1 MRKPFAMQKAFS
13 VRRMKMFELGRLYH
27 GFEFNEKKHVDEI
40 NADVYIGR
48 HTKSGARLLYVAADD
63 DNKVFSISF
72 KTVPENDTGVMHIL
86 EHSVLNGSD
95 KYPVRE
101 PFVELLKSS
110 MQTFLNAM
118 TYPDKTMY
126 PVASCNEKDFE
137 NLMDVY
143 LDAVFHPAIYNKKEI
158 FLQEGWHY
166 EGGEK
171 ECFRGVVYNEM
182 KGEMSS
188 EDSLLGEYLQNTMFP
203 DVCYSKN
210 SGGDPGAI
218 PDLTYEE
225 FIETHKKFYH
235 PCNSYIYLYG
245 NMDVSEKLRIMDE
258 GYLSAYEDTGLDVKV
273 GIQPDRGRM
282 YRHEKYDSSE
292 SCDVATHYALGFKAA
307 AFEEHEKLMATDIL
321 LTSICSNN
329 ESPLKKALLDK
340 GVCEEAWAY
349 LDDQLASPYVS
360 LCMKRAGDD
369 EEKIE
374 EAVREIISDIVKK
387 GIDKE
392 IIAANINQMEF
403 KMREAEFGNYPAG
416 LIYCTWVMASWL
428 YGGDPTLLLGYEK
441 EFESIREKA
450 KGDYFERL
458 LEEIFLNS
466 THCAFVKLSPDEKL
480 AEEKARAEAERVAAY
495 REKTG
500 EEGLRAAE
508 AELEGLKAMQNRED
522 TAEELATIPVLDV
535 KYINPETEK
544 IPFEIRE
551 YSSREL
557 LYHNIETKGILYT
570 TLYFD
575 LGALDEK
582 TLVEVSLAA
591 RFLGRL
597 ATREKTA
604 LEVMNS
610 IKINLGAFSA
620 SVDTYAPLD
629 NRTRVSAKLRVSFS
643 VLKSNVENAFSL
655 VGEILRETV
664 FDNAVE
670 IKKMLLQEKM
680 SRENWMARN
689 GHSAALR
696 RAMSYFSPEDALN
709 QKLNGVDYYFY
720 IKDLSERVDEGCTT
734 ALGNGLKAA
743 VNRSNVTYSL
753 TSDEDILNAAIPSL
767 ELLALPEGECLA
779 GGLEIACTKENEGFI
794 VPTDVAYVAKAAS
807 CNEAKGAM
815 FVLSHIMTYDYLW
828 NTIRA
833 KGGAY
838 GTGFTVN
845 LSGDV
850 GMYSYRDPN
859 LKDTVDAFD
868 EAYKYIE
875 AFDAD
880 EREMTKYIVGAVAAT
895 DRPKSAFTKAMRS
908 DGDYFNGISREMRNR
923 VRAEMLAATVE
934 DIRQTGEVIRAL
946 MEENN
951 LCVFSSKAR
960 IEKNNALFNKTV
972 TIK

>member
-1 MRKPFAMQKAFS
+1 
-13 VRRMKMFELGRLYH
+13 MFEFEKIYH
-27 GFEFNEKKHVDEI
+27 GFKFTEKKHVEEI
-40 NADVYIGR
+40 NSDVYIGK
-48 HTKSGARLLYVAADD
+48 HVKSGARLLYVASSDT
-63 DNKVFSISF
+63 NKVFSISF

-126 PVASCNEKDFE
+126 PVASLNEKDFE

-210 SGGDPGAI
+210 SGGDPKAI
-218 PDLTYEE
+218 PSLTYEE

-235 PCNSYIYLYG
+235 PSNSYIYLYG
-245 NMDVSEKLRIMDE
+245 DMDVEAKLKLMDE
-258 GYLSAYEDTGLDVKV
+258 GYLNAYDAINLDIKV
-273 GIQPDRGRM
+273 GIQPDRGELCC
-282 YRHEKYDSSE
+282 YEKYDSE
-292 SCDVATHYALGFKAA
+292 ENADKATHYAFGFKAA
-307 AFEEHEKLMATDIL
+307 PFDDHEKLMATDIL

-329 ESPLKKALLDK
+329 ESPLKKALLDR
-340 GVCEEAWAY
+340 GLCEEVWAY
-349 LDDQLASPYVS
+349 LDDQLVSPYVC
-360 LCMKRAGDD
+360 LAMKRAGDD
-369 EEKIE
+369 EEKVKR
-374 EAVREIISDIVKK
+374 AVREIISDIVKE

-403 KMREAEFGNYPAG
+403 KMREAEFGNQPAG

-428 YGGDPTLLLGYEK
+428 YGGDPTLLLTYEK
-441 EFESIREKA
+441 EFDSIREKA

-458 LEEIFLNS
+458 LEEIFLDTKHS
-466 THCAFVKLSPDEKL
+466 AFVKLSPDSAL
-480 AEEKARAEAERVAAY
+480 SEEKAKAEAERVAAY
-495 REKTG
+495 REKIG
-500 EEGLRAAE
+500 EEGLKKAE
-508 AELEGLKAMQNRED
+508 EELSSLKEMQNRED
-522 TAEELATIPVLDV
+522 TAEELATIPVLDI
-535 KYINPETEK
+535 KYINPECEK
-544 IPFEIRE
+544 IPFEIEEIDGRK
-551 YSSREL
+551 L
-557 LYHNIETKGILYT
+557 LYHNIGTKGILYE

-575 LGALDEK
+575 LGALSEK
-582 TLVEVSLAA
+582 EITDISLAS
-591 RFLGRL
+591 RFLGRM
-597 ATREKTA
+597 ATKNKTA
-604 LEVMNS
+604 LEVINS

-620 SVDTYAPLD
+620 SVDTFAPLD
-629 NRTRVSAKLRVSFS
+629 NRDKVSAKLRVSFS
-643 VLKSNVENAFSL
+643 SLKSNIEDAFAL
-655 VGEILRETV
+655 VGEILCETD
-664 FDNAVE
+664 FNNIGE

-696 RAMSYFSPEDALN
+696 RAMSYFSPEDAFN

-720 IKDLSERVDEGCTT
+720 IKELSESLSEEN
-734 ALGNGLKAA
+734 AAYLGEILKKA
-743 VNRSNVTYSL
+743 VNKGNVTYSV
-753 TSDEDILNAAIPSL
+753 TGDEEILNMAKEKLNVLNLPSGESL
-767 ELLALPEGECLA
+767 EGVVIPECKA
-779 GGLEIACTKENEGFI
+779 ENEGFM
-794 VPTDVAYVAKAAS
+794 VPTDVAYVAKAAT
-807 CNEAKGAM
+807 KGQAEGSM

-845 LSGDV
+845 LLGDV

-859 LKDTVDAFD
+859 LKDTITAFD
-868 EAYKYIE
+868 EAYKYIASFE
-875 AFDAD
+875 AD

-895 DRPKSAFTKAMRS
+895 DRPKSAFAKAMRS
-908 DGDYFNGISREMRNR
+908 DSDYFNSVSPELRDKIRG
-923 VRAEMLAATVE
+923 EMLKTTPGA
-934 DIRQTGEVIRAL
+934 IRAMADTLKAL

-960 IEKNNALFNKTV
+960 IEKNAELFGKTV

>member
-1 MRKPFAMQKAFS
+1 
-13 VRRMKMFELGRLYH
+13 MFELEKNYH

-40 NADVYIGR
+40 NADVYVGKHI
-48 HTKSGARLLYVAADD
+48 KSGARLLYVAADD
-63 DNKVFSISF
+63 PNKVFSISF

-143 LDAVFHPAIYNKKEI
+143 LDAVFHPAIYKKKEI

-210 SGGDPGAI
+210 SGGDPKAI
-218 PDLTYEE
+218 PTLTYEE

-235 PCNSYIYLYG
+235 PSNSYIYLYG
-245 NMDVSEKLRIMDE
+245 TMDVEEKLRIMDE
-258 GYLSAYEDTGLDVKV
+258 EYLNAYDDISLDIKV
-273 GIQPDRGRM
+273 GIQPERGELCC
-282 YRHEKYDSSE
+282 YEKYDSKE
-292 SCDVATHYALGFKAA
+292 SGDVATHYAFGFKAA
-307 AFEEHEKLMATDIL
+307 EFTEHEKLMATDIL

-329 ESPLKKALLDK
+329 ESPLKKALLDR
-340 GVCEEAWAY
+340 GLCEEVWAY
-349 LDDQLASPYVS
+349 LDDQLISPYVC
-360 LCMKRAGDD
+360 LAMKRSGDD
-369 EEKIE
+369 EKKVK
-374 EAVREIISDIVKK
+374 EAVREIVSDIVKK

-403 KMREAEFGNYPAG
+403 KMREAEFGNQPAG

-428 YGGDPTLLLGYEK
+428 YGGDPTLLLTYEK
-441 EFESIREKA
+441 EFASIREKA

-458 LEEIFLNS
+458 LEEIFLN
-466 THCAFVKLSPDEKL
+466 TKHCAFVKLSPDASL
-480 AEEKARAEAERVAAY
+480 DEEKAKAEAERVAAY
-495 REKTG
+495 REKIG
-500 EEGLRAAE
+500 EEGLKKAE
-508 AELEGLKAMQNRED
+508 EELEALKAMQNRED
-522 TAEELATIPVLDV
+522 TAEELATIPVLDI
-535 KYINPETEK
+535 KYINREGEK
-544 IPFEIRE
+544 IPFEVKK
-551 YSSREL
+551 YGSREL
-557 LYHNIETKGILYT
+557 LYHNIATKGILYT

-582 TLVEVSLAA
+582 TLTEISVAA
-591 RFLGRL
+591 RFLGRM
-597 ATREKTA
+597 ATKEKTA
-604 LEVMNS
+604 LEVINS

-620 SVDTYAPLD
+620 SVDTFAPISD
-629 NRTRVSAKLRVSFS
+629 REKISAKLRVSFS
-643 VLKSNVENAFSL
+643 ALKSNIDNALAL
-655 VGEILRETV
+655 VGEILRETS
-664 FDNAVE
+664 FDNFGE

-720 IKDLSERVDEGCTT
+720 IKELSEAIDKDT
-734 ALGNGLKAA
+734 AVMLGDKLKK
-743 VNRSNVTYSL
+743 VINKDNVTYSV
-753 TSDEDILNAAIPSL
+753 TGDESILEEAAEKL
-767 ELLALPEGECLA
+767 DRLALEGGECYA
-779 GGLEIACTKENEGFI
+779 GYVSVVCNKANEGFC

-807 CNEAKGAM
+807 LGEAKGSM

-845 LSGDV
+845 LLGDV

-859 LKDTVDAFD
+859 LKDTINAFD
-868 EAYKYIE
+868 AADEYIK
-875 AFDAD
+875 AFEAD

-908 DGDYFNGISREMRNR
+908 DGDYFNSISCELRNR
-923 VRAEMLAATVE
+923 VRGEMLSTTVE
-934 DIRQTGEVIRAL
+934 DIKAQAEAIKAL
-946 MEENN
+946 MDENN

-960 IEKNNALFNKTV
+960 IDKNSDLFGKTV
-972 TIK
+972 SIK

>member
-1 MRKPFAMQKAFS
+1 MMT
-13 VRRMKMFELGRLYH
+13 FELNKNYH
-27 GFEFNEKKHVDEI
+27 GFEFVEKKHVDEI
-40 NADVYIGR
+40 NADVYVGE
-48 HTKSGARLLYVAADD
+48 HKKSGARLLYVAAEDT
-63 DNKVFSISF
+63 NKVFSISF

-86 EHSVLNGSD
+86 EHSVLNGSE

-143 LDAVFHPAIYNKKEI
+143 LDAVFHPAIYKKKEI

-210 SGGDPGAI
+210 SGGDPKAI
-218 PDLTYEE
+218 PGLSYEE

-235 PCNSYIYLYG
+235 PSNSYIYLYG
-245 NMDVSEKLRIMDE
+245 DMDVLEKLRIMDE
-258 GYLSAYEDTGLDVKV
+258 GYLAAYDKMELNIKV
-273 GIQPDRGRM
+273 GLQTDKGEM
-282 YRHEKYDSSE
+282 YRHETYDSNEDAS
-292 SCDVATHYALGFKAA
+292 VATHYAFGFKAA
-307 AFEEHEKLMATDIL
+307 AFEEHEKLMAIDIL

-340 GVCEEAWAY
+340 GLCEEVWAY
-349 LDDQLASPYVS
+349 LDDQLISPYVC
-360 LCMKRAGDD
+360 LAMKRSGDD
-369 EEKIE
+369 EEKVKS
-374 EAVREIISDIVKK
+374 AVKEIISDIVKN

-392 IIAANINQMEF
+392 IIAANINQTEF
-403 KMREAEFGNYPAG
+403 RMREAEFGNQPAG

-428 YGGDPTLLLGYEK
+428 YGGDPTLLLTYEN
-441 EFESIREKA
+441 EFKSIREKA

-466 THCAFVKLSPDEKL
+466 KHSAFVKLSPDANL
-480 AEEKARAEAERVAAY
+480 SEEKAKAEAARVAAY
-495 REKTG
+495 RERIG
-500 EEGLRAAE
+500 EEGLKNAE
-508 AELEGLKAMQNRED
+508 KELEMLKAMQNMED
-522 TAEELATIPVLDV
+522 TPEALATIPVLDL
-535 KYINPETEK
+535 KFISPECEK
-544 IPFEIRE
+544 IPFEVKKTQTGE
-551 YSSREL
+551 VLCHE
-557 LYHNIETKGILYT
+557 IETKGILYT

-575 LGALDEK
+575 LGALNEK
-582 TLVEVSLAA
+582 ELVDAALAA
-591 RFLGRL
+591 RFLGRI
-597 ATREKTA
+597 ATKKRSA
-604 LEVMNS
+604 LEVINQ

-620 SVDTYAPLD
+620 TVDTYAPLD
-629 NRTRVSAKLRVSFS
+629 NRNKVCAKLRVSFS
-643 VLKSNVENAFSL
+643 ALKSNLENAFSL
-655 VGEILRETV
+655 VGEILRESD
-664 FDNAVE
+664 FDNAQE

-680 SRENWMARN
+680 GRENWMTRN

-696 RAMSYFSPEDALN
+696 RAMSYFSTEDALN
-709 QKLNGVDYYFY
+709 QKLSGVDYYFY
-720 IKDLSERVDEGCTT
+720 VKELCDSLDSEKAVS
-734 ALGNGLKAA
+734 LGNTLMQA
-743 VNRSNVTYSL
+743 VNK
-753 TSDEDILNAAIPSL
+753 DNATFSITGDNALLSMAEESFNHLKL
-767 ELLALPEGECLA
+767 ENGKSFKGEISVECID
-779 GGLEIACTKENEGFI
+779 GNEGFC
-794 VPTDVAYVAKAAS
+794 VPTDVAYVAKAGS
-807 CNEAKGAM
+807 CNKAEGSM

-845 LSGDV
+845 LLGDV

-859 LKDTVDAFD
+859 LADTVDAFD
-868 EAYKYIE
+868 AAYKYVE
-875 AFDAD
+875 AFEAS
-880 EREMTKYIVGAVAAT
+880 EREMTKYIVGAVASN
-895 DRPKSAFTKAMRS
+895 DRPKSAFTKAMRADS
-908 DGDYFNGISREMRNR
+908 DYFNAIDVSLRNR
-923 VRAEMLAATVE
+923 IRSEMLNTTAE
-934 DIRQTGEVIRAL
+934 DIRAL
-946 MEENN
+946 SPALNSIMNENN

-960 IEKNNALFNKTV
+960 VEKNEALFDKV
-972 TIK
+972 VVIK

>member
-1 MRKPFAMQKAFS
+1 
-13 VRRMKMFELGRLYH
+13 MFELNKPYH
-27 GFEFNEKKHVDEI
+27 GFTFTEKKHVDEI
-40 NADVYIGR
+40 KADVYIGK
-48 HTKSGARLLYVAADD
+48 HKKSGARLLYVAADD
-63 DNKVFSISF
+63 PNKVFSISF

-210 SGGDPGAI
+210 SGGDPKAI
-218 PDLTYEE
+218 PSLTYEE
-225 FIETHKKFYH
+225 FIETHQKFYH

-245 NMDVSEKLRIMDE
+245 DMDVAEKLRLMDE
-258 GYLSAYEDTGLDVKV
+258 GYLNAYDDIHLDVKV
-273 GIQPDRGRM
+273 GVQPDRGNLYKAAR
-282 YRHEKYDSSE
+282 YDSDE
-292 SCDVATHYALGFKAA
+292 SSSVATHYAMGFKAA
-307 AFEEHEKLMATDIL
+307 PFDDHEKLMATDIL
-321 LTSICSNN
+321 ITSICSNN

-340 GVCEEAWAY
+340 GICEEAWAY
-349 LDDQLASPYVS
+349 LDDQLISPYVC
-360 LCMKRAGDD
+360 LAMKRCKDDD
-369 EEKIE
+369 EYISSS
-374 EAVREIISDIVKK
+374 VREILEDIVHK

-392 IIAANINQMEF
+392 IIEANINQMEF
-403 KMREAEFGNYPAG
+403 KMREADFGNQPTG

-428 YGGDPTLLLGYEK
+428 YGGDPTLLLTYEK
-441 EFESIREKA
+441 EFKSIREKA

-466 THCAFVKLSPDEKL
+466 KHNAFVKLTPDANL
-480 AEEKARAEAERVAAY
+480 SEEKAKDEAARVEAY
-495 REKTG
+495 RGKIG
-500 EEGLRAAE
+500 EDGVKKAE
-508 AELEGLKAMQNRED
+508 EELEALKAMQNSED
-522 TAEELATIPVLDV
+522 TPEALATIPVLDL
-535 KYINPETEK
+535 KYISPESEK
-544 IPFEIRE
+544 IPFEKME
-551 YSSREL
+551 YEGSEV
-557 LYHNIETKGILYT
+557 LYHHIETKRILYMS
-570 TLYFD
+570 LYFD
-575 LGALDEK
+575 LAGLD
-582 TLVEVSLAA
+582 TDTVVDISLAA

-597 ATREKTA
+597 ATKTKTA
-604 LEVMNS
+604 AQIINQ
-610 IKINLGAFSA
+610 IKINLGTFSA
-620 SVDTYAPLD
+620 SVDTYAPVD
-629 NRTRVSAKLRVSFS
+629 NRENVRAKLRVSFS
-643 VLKSNVENAFSL
+643 ALEDNIQNAMAL
-655 VGEILRETV
+655 VGEILNETDFENSV
-664 FDNAVE
+664 GE
-670 IKKMLLQEKM
+670 IKKMLQQEKLG
-680 SRENWMARN
+680 RENWMTRN

-696 RAMSYFSPEDALN
+696 RAMSYFSPEDELG
-709 QKLNGVDYYFY
+709 QKLNGIDYYFY
-720 IKDLSERVDEGCTT
+720 VKSLTETFDDE
-734 ALGNGLKAA
+734 KAKSFGTKLELRTGK
-743 VNRSNVTYSL
+743 NNVTYSV
-753 TSDEDILNAAIPSL
+753 TGSDSILKAVFENLNGLKLGEQRLNKEGSIAIQC
-767 ELLALPEGECLA
+767 EA
-779 GGLEIACTKENEGFI
+779 KNEGFI

-807 CNEAKGAM
+807 MGEAEGSM

-845 LSGDV
+845 LLGDI

-859 LKDTVDAFD
+859 LKDTVEAFD

-875 AFDAD
+875 AFDAN
-880 EREMTKYIVGAVAAT
+880 ERELTKYIVGAVAAT

-908 DGDYFNGISREMRNR
+908 DSDYFNAITPQLRDRIRG
-923 VRAEMLAATVE
+923 EMLNTKVS
-934 DIRQTGEVIRAL
+934 DIRKAGSVIKRL
-946 MEENN
+946 MDENN
-951 LCVFSSKAR
+951 LCVFSSKSR
-960 IEKNNALFNKTV
+960 IEKNSDLFKNKV

>member
-1 MRKPFAMQKAFS
+1 
-13 VRRMKMFELGRLYH
+13 MFELNKNYH
-27 GFEFNEKKHVDEI
+27 GFEFNEKKHVEELR
-40 NADVYIGR
+40 ADAYIGR
-48 HTKSGARLLYVAADD
+48 HTKSGARIIYIAADD
-63 DNKVFSISF
+63 ENKVFSISF
-72 KTVPENDTGVMHIL
+72 KTVPDNDTGVMHIL

-210 SGGDPGAI
+210 SGGDPKAI
-218 PDLTYEE
+218 PNLTYEE

-245 NMDVSEKLRIMDE
+245 NMDAEEKLRLMDE
-258 GYLSAYEDTGLDVKV
+258 GYLNAYEDTHLDVKV
-273 GIQPDRGRM
+273 GVQSDKG
-282 YRHEKYDSSE
+282 YLYKEACYDSDE
-292 SCDVATHYALGFKAA
+292 NKEGATHYAFGFKAA
-307 AFEEHEKLMATDIL
+307 AFDEHEKLMATDIL
-321 LTSICSNN
+321 LSSICSNN

-340 GVCEEAWAY
+340 GICEEVWAY
-349 LDDQLASPYVS
+349 LDDQLVSPYVCLTLKKCGS
-360 LCMKRAGDD
+360 DG
-369 EEKIE
+369 EKVKE
-374 EAVREIISDIVKK
+374 TVREIIEDIVKS

-392 IIAANINQMEF
+392 IILANINQTEF
-403 KMREAEFGNYPAG
+403 KMREAEFGNQPAG

-428 YGGDPTLLLGYEK
+428 YGGDPTLLLSYEK
-441 EFESIREKA
+441 EFKAIREKA

-458 LEEIFLNS
+458 LEEIFLSSKHN
-466 THCAFVKLSPDEKL
+466 AFVKLSPDASYAEKKAK
-480 AEEKARAEAERVAAY
+480 AEEERVQAY
-495 REKTG
+495 RESIG
-500 EEGLRAAE
+500 EEGIKKAE
-508 AELEGLKAMQNRED
+508 EELEALRKMQNSED
-522 TAEELATIPVLDV
+522 SPEALSTIPVVDL
-535 KYINPETEK
+535 KYIKPEAEK
-544 IPFEIRE
+544 IPFEKK
-551 YSSREL
+551 EL
-557 LYHNIETKGILYT
+557 DGCEALYHDIATKRILYMS
-570 TLYFD
+570 LYFNLD
-575 LGALDEK
+575 ALDCDG
-582 TLVEVSLAA
+582 LVKVSLAS

-597 ATREKTA
+597 ATKKKNA
-604 LEVMNS
+604 QEVINA

-620 SVDTYAPLD
+620 SVDTFAPLD
-629 NRTRVSAKLRVSFS
+629 NREKVSAKLRISFS
-643 VLKSNVENAFSL
+643 ALEDNIGNAMEL
-655 VGEILRETV
+655 VGEILNETDFEESV
-664 FDNAVE
+664 SE

-680 SRENWMARN
+680 GRESWMTRN

-696 RAMSYFSPEDALN
+696 RAMSYFSYEDELN
-709 QKLNGVDYYFY
+709 QKLNGVDYFFY
-720 IKDLSERVDEGCTT
+720 VKSLSESLNEGDAKELGEIIKT
-734 ALGNGLKAA
+734 AVTGK
-743 VNRSNVTYSL
+743 NVTYSV
-753 TSDEDILNAAIPSL
+753 TGGEEILNGVTENIDKLNLADGEDGKRA
-767 ELLALPEGECLA
+767 ELKLQCEA
-779 GGLEIACTKENEGFI
+779 KNEGFI
-794 VPTDVAYVAKAAS
+794 VPTDVAYVAKAATAG
-807 CNEAKGAM
+807 EAKGSM

-845 LSGDV
+845 LLGDV

-859 LKDTVDAFD
+859 LKDTVTAFD
-868 EAYKYIE
+868 EAYKYLE
-875 AFDAD
+875 AFEAT

-895 DRPKSAFTKAMRS
+895 DRPKSAFSKATRS
-908 DGDYFNGISREMRNR
+908 DADYFNSIAPCLRDRIRS
-923 VRAEMLAATVE
+923 EMLNTTVD
-934 DIRQTGEVIRAL
+934 DIKESARMLKEL
-946 MEENN
+946 MEEGN

-960 IEKNNALFNKTV
+960 IEKNAELFKNTV
-972 TIK
+972 VIK

>member
-1 MRKPFAMQKAFS
+1 
-13 VRRMKMFELGRLYH
+13 MFELNKTYH

-40 NADVYIGR
+40 NADVYIGK

-72 KTVPENDTGVMHIL
+72 KTVPDNDTGVMHIL

-143 LDAVFHPAIYNKKEI
+143 LDAVFHPAIYQKKEI

-188 EDSLLGEYLQNTMFP
+188 EDSLLSEYLQNTMFP

-210 SGGDPGAI
+210 SGGDPKAI
-218 PDLTYEE
+218 PNLTYEE

-245 NMDVSEKLRIMDE
+245 NMDVTEKLRLMDE
-258 GYLSAYEDTGLDVKV
+258 GYLNQYDDINLDVKV
-273 GIQPDRGRM
+273 GIQPDRGEL
-282 YRHEKYDSSE
+282 YCHEKYDSKE
-292 SCDVATHYALGFKAA
+292 SCDVATHYAFGFKAA
-307 AFEEHEKLMATDIL
+307 EFTEHEKLMATEIL

-329 ESPLKKALLDK
+329 ESPLKKALLDR
-340 GVCEEAWAY
+340 GLCDEVWAY
-349 LDDQLASPYVS
+349 LDDQLVSPYVC
-360 LCMKRAGDD
+360 LALKRSGDD
-369 EEKIE
+369 EEKVK
-374 EAVREIISDIVKK
+374 EAVREIVSEIVQN

-392 IIAANINQMEF
+392 IIAANINQTEF
-403 KMREAEFGNYPAG
+403 KMREAEFGNQPAG

-428 YGGDPTLLLGYEK
+428 YGGDPTLLLTYEK
-441 EFESIREKA
+441 EFDSIREKA

-458 LEEIFLNS
+458 MEEIFLNTKHS
-466 THCAFVKLSPDEKL
+466 AFVKLSPDETL
-480 AEEKARAEAERVAAY
+480 GEEKAKAEAERVAAY
-495 REKTG
+495 REKIG
-500 EEGLRAAE
+500 EDGIKKAE
-508 AELEGLKAMQNRED
+508 EELEALKAMQNKED

-535 KYINPETEK
+535 KHINPETEK
-544 IPFEIRE
+544 IPFEIKQ
-551 YSSREL
+551 YDSREL
-557 LYHNIETKGILYT
+557 LYHNIATKGILYT
-570 TLYFD
+570 SLYFD
-575 LGALDEK
+575 LGSLDEK
-582 TLVEVSLAA
+582 TLTEISVAA
-591 RFLGRL
+591 RFLGRM
-597 ATREKTA
+597 ATKEKTA

-629 NRTRVSAKLRVSFS
+629 DRGKVSAKLRVSFS
-643 VLKSNVENAFSL
+643 SLKSNIENAFLL
-655 VGEILRETV
+655 VGEILRETA
-664 FDNAVE
+664 FDNFGE
-670 IKKMLLQEKM
+670 MKKMLLQEKM

-696 RAMSYFSPEDALN
+696 RVMSYFSPEDALN

-720 IKDLSERVDEGCTT
+720 IKELSESVDKEK
-734 ALGNGLKAA
+734 AVSLGDKLKKA
-743 VNRSNVTYSL
+743 VNKSNVTYSV
-753 TSDEDILNAAIPSL
+753 TGDESILAVATEKLSCLKL
-767 ELLALPEGECLA
+767 EEGDSFSGYIEPVCK
-779 GGLEIACTKENEGFI
+779 GENEGFF

-807 CNEAKGAM
+807 AGEAKGSM

-845 LSGDV
+845 LLGDV

-859 LKDTVDAFD
+859 LKDTVKAFD
-868 EAYKYIE
+868 EACEYIR
-875 AFDAD
+875 AFEAD

-895 DRPKSAFTKAMRS
+895 DRPKSAFTKSMRS
-908 DGDYFNGISREMRNR
+908 DGDYFNGISGSLRDR
-923 VRAEMLAATVE
+923 VRGEMLSTTAD
-934 DIRQTGEVIRAL
+934 DIRATADVIKAL

-951 LCVFSSKAR
+951 LCVFSSKSR
-960 IEKNNALFNKTV
+960 IEKNADLFKKTV
-972 TIK
+972 SIK

>member
-1 MRKPFAMQKAFS
+1 
-13 VRRMKMFELGRLYH
+13 MFELNKTYH
-27 GFEFNEKKHVDEI
+27 GFIFTEKKHIDEI
-40 NADVYIGR
+40 NADIYIGK
-48 HTKSGARLLYVAADD
+48 HVKSGARLMYVAADD

-143 LDAVFHPAIYNKKEI
+143 LDAVFHPAIYKKKEI

-210 SGGDPGAI
+210 SGGDPKAI
-218 PDLTYEE
+218 PSLTYEE
-225 FIETHKKFYH
+225 FIGTHQKFYH

-245 NMDVSEKLRIMDE
+245 NMDVTEKLRLMDE
-258 GYLSAYEDTGLDVKV
+258 GYLKDYDDIGLDIKV
-273 GIQPDRGRM
+273 GIQPDRGEL
-282 YRHEKYDSSE
+282 YRHESYDSNE
-292 SCDVATHYALGFKAA
+292 SADAATHYAFGFKAA

-321 LTSICSNN
+321 LTSVCSNN
-329 ESPLKKALLDK
+329 ESPLKKALLDR
-340 GVCEEAWAY
+340 GICEEVWAY
-349 LDDQLASPYVS
+349 LDDQLISPYVT
-360 LCMKRAGDD
+360 LAMKRACDD
-369 EEKIE
+369 EEKIKS
-374 EAVREIISDIVKK
+374 AVKEIIADIVKE

-403 KMREAEFGNYPAG
+403 KMREAEFGNHPAG
-416 LIYCTWVMASWL
+416 LIYCTWAMASWL

-441 EFESIREKA
+441 EFASIREKA

-458 LEEIFLNS
+458 MEEIFLD
-466 THCAFVKLSPDEKL
+466 TKHCALVKLTPSASL
-480 AEEKARAEAERVAAY
+480 AEEKAQAEAARVAAY
-495 REKTG
+495 RERIG
-500 EEGLRAAE
+500 EDGLKAAE
-508 AELEGLKAMQNRED
+508 AELEALKAMQNRVD
-522 TAEELATIPVLDV
+522 TAEELATIPVLDI

-544 IPFEIRE
+544 IPFEIRSYE
-551 YSSREL
+551 SSKI
-557 LYHNIETKGILYT
+557 LYHNIATKGILYT
-570 TLYFD
+570 TLYFE

-582 TLVEVSLAA
+582 TLVDVSLAA

-597 ATREKTA
+597 ATKNKTA

-620 SVDTYAPLD
+620 SVDTNAPLN
-629 NRTRVSAKLRVSFS
+629 NRGRVSAKLRVSFS
-643 VLKSNVENAFSL
+643 ALKSNMENAFLL

-664 FDNAVE
+664 FDNVGE

-680 SRENWMARN
+680 GRESWMTRN

-696 RAMSYFSPEDALN
+696 RVMSYFSPEDALN

-720 IKDLSERVDEGCTT
+720 IKELVDTIDKDKAT
-734 ALGNGLKAA
+734 ALGESLTAA
-743 VNRSNVTYSL
+743 VNKSNVTYSI
-753 TSDEDILNAAIPSL
+753 TGDEDIYSIAADNLGYLKLS
-767 ELLALPEGECLA
+767 EGESFK
-779 GGLEIACTKENEGFI
+779 GYLEPVCENKNEGFI
-794 VPTDVAYVAKAAS
+794 VPTDVAYVAK
-807 CNEAKGAM
+807 GATSNKAMGSM

-838 GTGFTVN
+838 GTGFMVN

-850 GMYSYRDPN
+850 EMYSYRDPN
-859 LKDTVDAFD
+859 LKDTVTAFD

-875 AFDAD
+875 SFEAD

-895 DRPKSAFTKAMRS
+895 DRPKSPYMKAVRA
-908 DGDYFNGISREMRNR
+908 DGDYFNEISMELRNR
-923 VRAEMLAATVE
+923 VRAEMLSTKPE
-934 DIRQTGEVIRAL
+934 DIRNTAEIIKGL

-960 IEKNNALFNKTV
+960 IEKNAELFGNTV

>member
-1 MRKPFAMQKAFS
+1 
-13 VRRMKMFELGRLYH
+13 MFELNKPYH
-27 GFEFNEKKHVDEI
+27 GFTFTEKKHVDEI
-40 NADVYIGR
+40 KADVYIGK
-48 HTKSGARLLYVAADD
+48 HEKSGARLLYVAADD
-63 DNKVFSISF
+63 PNKVFSISF

-210 SGGDPGAI
+210 SGGDPKAI
-218 PDLTYEE
+218 PSLTYEE

-235 PCNSYIYLYG
+235 PSNSYIYLYG
-245 NMDVSEKLRIMDE
+245 DMDVLDKLRLMDE
-258 GYLSAYEDTGLDVKV
+258 GYLNSYDDIHLDVKV
-273 GIQPDRGRM
+273 GVQPDRGDLYKAAR
-282 YRHEKYDSSE
+282 YDSDE
-292 SCDVATHYALGFKAA
+292 SKDVATHYAMGFKAA
-307 AFEEHEKLMATDIL
+307 PFDDHEKLMATDIL
-321 LTSICSNN
+321 ITSICSNN

-340 GVCEEAWAY
+340 GICEEAWAY
-349 LDDQLASPYVS
+349 LDDQLISPYVC
-360 LCMKRAGDD
+360 LAMKRCKDDD
-369 EEKIE
+369 EYI
-374 EAVREIISDIVKK
+374 ASSVREILEGIVKD

-392 IIAANINQMEF
+392 IIEANINQMEF
-403 KMREAEFGNYPAG
+403 KMREADFGNQPTG

-428 YGGDPTLLLGYEK
+428 YGGDPTLLLSYEK
-441 EFESIREKA
+441 EFKSIREKA

-466 THCAFVKLSPDEKL
+466 KHNAFVKLTPDPNY
-480 AEEKARAEAERVAAY
+480 AEEKAADEAERVKAY
-495 REKTG
+495 REKIG
-500 EEGLRAAE
+500 EEGVKKAE
-508 AELEGLKAMQNRED
+508 AELGALKEMQNSED
-522 TAEELATIPVLDV
+522 TPEALATIPVLDL
-535 KYINPETEK
+535 KYISPESEK
-544 IPFEIRE
+544 IPFEKME
-551 YSSREL
+551 YEGSEV
-557 LYHNIETKGILYT
+557 LYHDIETKRILYMS
-570 TLYFD
+570 LYFD
-575 LGALDEK
+575 LSGLDTESI
-582 TLVEVSLAA
+582 VEVSLAS

-597 ATREKTA
+597 ATKTKTA
-604 LEVMNS
+604 AQVINA
-610 IKINLGAFSA
+610 IKINLGTFSA
-620 SVDTYAPLD
+620 SVDTFAPID
-629 NRTRVSAKLRVSFS
+629 NRKNVSAKLRVSFS
-643 VLKSNVENAFSL
+643 ALEDNIKNAMTL
-655 VGEILRETV
+655 VGEILNETDFENSV
-664 FDNAVE
+664 SD
-670 IKKMLLQEKM
+670 IKKMLLQEKLG
-680 SRENWMARN
+680 RENWMTRN

-696 RAMSYFSPEDALN
+696 RAMSYFSPEDELG
-709 QKLNGVDYYFY
+709 QKLNGIDYYFFVKHLTETFDAEY
-720 IKDLSERVDEGCTT
+720 AKK
-734 ALGNGLKAA
+734 LGNMVKYAARKQCITYSVTGSGEILKATLENINA
-743 VNRSNVTYSL
+743 LKLEDVTCVSGGFANI
-753 TSDEDILNAAIPSL
+753 ECNA
-767 ELLALPEGECLA
+767 
-779 GGLEIACTKENEGFI
+779 KNEGFI
-794 VPTDVAYVAKAAS
+794 VPTDVAYVAKAAT
-807 CNEAKGAM
+807 CNEAKGSM

-845 LSGDV
+845 LLGDI
-850 GMYSYRDPN
+850 GMHSYRDPN
-859 LKDTVDAFD
+859 LKDTVTAFD

-875 AFDAD
+875 AFEAD

-908 DGDYFNGISREMRNR
+908 DGDYFNGISPKLRDKIRG
-923 VRAEMLAATVE
+923 EMLNTKVSDIRKAATT
-934 DIRQTGEVIRAL
+934 IKRL
-946 MEENN
+946 MDENN

-960 IEKNNALFNKTV
+960 IEKNSDLFKNKV

>member
-1 MRKPFAMQKAFS
+1 
-13 VRRMKMFELGRLYH
+13 MFELNKTYH
-27 GFEFNEKKHVDEI
+27 GFLFTEKKYVDEI
-40 NADVYIGR
+40 KADVYIGR
-48 HTKSGARLLYVAADD
+48 HTKSGARLVYVAADD
-63 DNKVFSISF
+63 NNKVFSISF

-166 EGGEK
+166 EDGEK

-210 SGGDPGAI
+210 SGGDPKAI

-245 NMDVSEKLRIMDE
+245 NMDVLEKLRIMDE
-258 GYLSAYEDTGLDVKV
+258 GYLSSYDRIDIDVRV
-273 GIQPDRGRM
+273 GVQPDRGELSR
-282 YRHEKYDSSE
+282 YEKYDSE
-292 SCDVATHYALGFKAA
+292 EKGDVATHYAMGFKAA
-307 AFEEHEKLMATDIL
+307 PFDEHEKLMATDIL
-321 LTSICSNN
+321 VTSICSNN
-329 ESPLKKALLDK
+329 ESPLKKALLDR
-340 GVCEEAWAY
+340 GICQEVWAY
-349 LDDQLASPYVS
+349 LDDQLISPYVTIS
-360 LCMKRAGDD
+360 MKRAGDD
-369 EEKIE
+369 EDKVKA
-374 EAVREIISDIVKK
+374 AVFEILSDIAKN

-392 IIAANINQMEF
+392 IIQANINQMEF
-403 KMREAEFGNYPAG
+403 KMREAEFGNQPAG

-428 YGGDPTLLLGYEK
+428 YGGDPTLLLTYEK
-441 EFESIREKA
+441 EFDALREKA
-450 KGDYFERL
+450 RGDYFERL

-466 THCAFVKLSPDEKL
+466 KHSAFVKLSPDATL
-480 AEEKARAEAERVAAY
+480 SDEKAKAEAQRVKAY
-495 REKTG
+495 REKIG
-500 EEGLRAAE
+500 EDGLRAAQE
-508 AELEGLKAMQNRED
+508 ELLKLREMQNSED
-522 TAEELATIPVLDV
+522 TPEALSTIPVLDL
-535 KYINPETEK
+535 KYISPETEA
-544 IPFEIRE
+544 IPFEKKEKDGRE
-551 YSSREL
+551 V

-575 LGALDEK
+575 LGAMSIDALTD
-582 TLVEVSLAA
+582 VSVASH
-591 RFLGRL
+591 FLGRL
-597 ATREKTA
+597 ATKNMSA
-604 LEVMNS
+604 AEVINK
-610 IKINLGAFSA
+610 IKINLGSFSA

-629 NRTRVSAKLRVSFS
+629 DRCAVTAKLRVSFS
-643 VLKSNVENAFSL
+643 TLKSNIDKAFEL
-655 VGEILRETV
+655 VGEILRETAFENV
-664 FDNAVE
+664 GE
-670 IKKMLLQEKM
+670 IKKMLLQEKLG
-680 SRENWMARN
+680 RENWMTRN

-696 RAMSYFSPEDALN
+696 RAMSYFSCEDALN
-709 QKLNGVDYYFY
+709 QKLNGIDYYFY
-720 IKDLSERVDEGCTT
+720 IKELCNSVETAEQSLKLGEGI
-734 ALGNGLKAA
+734 LAA
-743 VNRSNVTYSL
+743 VNKNNVTYSITGDGECL
-753 TSDEDILNAAIPSL
+753 EKALNAAEKL
-767 ELLALPEGECLA
+767 NLPENDSYRGSIEMTVSC
-779 GGLEIACTKENEGFI
+779 ENEGFT

-807 CNEAKGAM
+807 AGKVVGSM

-845 LSGDV
+845 LTGDV

-859 LKDTVDAFD
+859 LKDTVTAFD

-875 AFDAD
+875 AFEAS

-895 DRPKSAFTKAMRS
+895 DRPKSPFTKAMRS
-908 DGDYFNGISREMRNR
+908 DSDYFNSIDLALRNR
-923 VRAEMLAATVE
+923 IRGEMLNTTSE
-934 DIRQTGEVIRAL
+934 DIRGLASVIKGL
-946 MEENN
+946 MDENN
-951 LCVFSSKAR
+951 LCVFSSKSR
-960 IEKNNALFNKTV
+960 IEKNSDLFKNKV

>member
-1 MRKPFAMQKAFS
+1 
-13 VRRMKMFELGRLYH
+13 MFELNKTYH

-40 NADVYIGR
+40 HADVYIGE
-48 HTKSGARLLYVAADD
+48 HKKSGARIMYVAADD
-63 DNKVFSISF
+63 NNKVFSISF

-86 EHSVLNGSD
+86 EHSVLNGSE

-143 LDAVFHPAIYNKKEI
+143 LDAVFHPAIYKKKEI

-188 EDSLLGEYLQNTMFP
+188 EDSLLSEYLQNTMFP

-210 SGGDPGAI
+210 SGGDPAAI
-218 PDLTYEE
+218 PSLSYEE

-235 PCNSYIYLYG
+235 PSNSYIYLYG
-245 NMDVSEKLRIMDE
+245 NMNVEEKLRLMDE
-258 GYLSAYEDTGLDVKV
+258 EYLNSYDKIDVDVKV
-273 GIQPDRGRM
+273 GTQPDRGELYKSAR
-282 YRHEKYDSSE
+282 YDSDE
-292 SCDVATHYALGFKAA
+292 SADKATHYAFGFKAA
-307 AFEEHEKLMATDIL
+307 KYDEHEKLMAIEIL

-340 GVCEEAWAY
+340 KLCEEVWAY
-349 LDDQLASPYVS
+349 LDDQLASPYVC
-360 LCMKRAGDD
+360 LGMKRSCND
-369 EEKIE
+369 EEKIKS
-374 EAVREIISDIVKK
+374 AVYEIISDIVKG

-392 IIAANINQMEF
+392 IIEANINQMEF
-403 KMREAEFGNYPAG
+403 KMREAEFGNQPAG
-416 LIYCTWVMASWL
+416 LIYCTWAMASWL
-428 YGGDPTLLLGYEK
+428 YGGDPTLLLTYEN
-441 EFESIREKA
+441 EFASLREKA

-458 LEEIFLNS
+458 AEELFLNS
-466 THCAFVKLSPDEKL
+466 KHSAFVKLTPDSNL
-480 AEEKARAEAERVAAY
+480 SEEKAQAEADRVKAY
-495 REKTG
+495 REEIG
-500 EEGLRAAE
+500 ED
-508 AELEGLKAMQNRED
+508 GLKKAEEEFEALKEMQNAED
-522 TAEELATIPVLDV
+522 TPEALSTIPVLDL
-535 KYINPETEK
+535 KFISPEAEE
-544 IPFEIRE
+544 IPFEKIAYENRE
-551 YSSREL
+551 V
-557 LYHNIETKGILYT
+557 LYHNIETKGILYQ

-575 LGALDEK
+575 LGALDENA
-582 TLVEVSLAA
+582 LVDTALAA

-597 ATREKTA
+597 ATKNKTA
-604 LEVMNS
+604 LEVINQ

-620 SVDTYAPLD
+620 SVDTFAPIE
-629 NRTRVSAKLRVSFS
+629 NRGKVSAKLRVSFS
-643 VLKSNVENAFSL
+643 ALKSNIKNAFAL
-655 VGEILRETV
+655 VGEILRETK
-664 FDNAVE
+664 FDNVSE
-670 IKKMLLQEKM
+670 IKKMLLQEKLG
-680 SRENWMARN
+680 RENWMTRN

-720 IKDLSERVDEGCTT
+720 IKELSESFDEAQ
-734 ALGNGLKAA
+734 ALKLGDAICKAA
-743 VNRSNVTYSL
+743 NKDNVTYSI
-753 TSDEDILNAAIPSL
+753 TGEKSICDAAINEIGTLKLPAGESL
-767 ELLALPEGECLA
+767 SGCIEPECS
-779 GGLEIACTKENEGFI
+779 KENEGFM

-807 CNEAKGAM
+807 CNNTHGNM

-845 LSGDV
+845 LLGDV

-859 LKDTVDAFD
+859 LADTVTAFD
-868 EAYKYIE
+868 DAYKYLE
-875 AFDAD
+875 EFDAT

-908 DGDYFNGISREMRNR
+908 DGDYFNEISYEARCRLR
-923 VRAEMLAATVE
+923 KEMLETTAD
-934 DIRQTGEVIRAL
+934 DIRAAAGVVRSL

-951 LCVFSSKAR
+951 LCVFSSKSR
-960 IEKNNALFNKTV
+960 IEKNKNLFKNTV
-972 TIK
+972 TVK

>member
-1 MRKPFAMQKAFS
+1 
-13 VRRMKMFELGRLYH
+13 MFELNKPIH
-27 GFEFNEKKHVDEI
+27 GFEFKEKKHISEL
-40 NADVYIGR
+40 NADVYIGE

-143 LDAVFHPAIYNKKEI
+143 MDAVFHPAIYNKKEI

-188 EDSLLGEYLQNTMFP
+188 EDSLLTEQLQYTLFP

-210 SGGDPGAI
+210 SGGDPAAI
-218 PDLTYEE
+218 PSLTYEE

-235 PCNSYIYLYG
+235 PENSYIYLYG
-245 NMDVSEKLRIMDE
+245 NMDVTEKLRLMDE
-258 GYLSAYEDTGLDVKV
+258 GYLNAYDRINIDVKV
-273 GIQPDRGRM
+273 GLQPDRGEL
-282 YRHEKYDSSE
+282 YHAAKYDSEE
-292 SCDVATHYALGFKAA
+292 SSDKATHYAMGFKAA
-307 AFEEHEKLMATDIL
+307 AFDEHEKLMATEIL
-321 LTSICSNN
+321 ITSICSNN
-329 ESPLKKALLDK
+329 ESPLKKALLDR
-340 GVCEEAWAY
+340 GLCEEVWAY
-349 LDDQLASPYVS
+349 LDDQLISPYVC
-360 LCMKRAGDD
+360 LAMKRSSDD
-369 EEKIE
+369 EEKIKS
-374 EAVREIISDIVKK
+374 AVREILEEIAQK

-392 IIAANINQMEF
+392 IIEANINQMEF
-403 KMREAEFGNYPAG
+403 KMREAEFGNQPAG

-428 YGGDPTLLLGYEK
+428 YGGDPTLLLTYEE
-441 EFESIREKA
+441 EFKNLREKA
-450 KGDYFERL
+450 KGDYFETL
-458 LEEIFLNS
+458 LREIFLDSKHN
-466 THCAFVKLSPDEKL
+466 AFVKLTPDAAWGSEKEK
-480 AEEKARAEAERVAAY
+480 AEKARVCAY
-495 REKTG
+495 REKIG
-500 EEGLRAAE
+500 EEGLKKAE
-508 AELEGLKAMQNRED
+508 EELEKLKEMQNAED
-522 TAEELATIPVLDV
+522 SPEALATIPVLDLA
-535 KYINPETEK
+535 YINPEAEK
-544 IPFEIRE
+544 IPFEKME
-551 YSSREL
+551 YNGCEVF
-557 LYHNIETKGILYT
+557 YHKIETKRILYM

-575 LGALDEK
+575 LGGLSEEE
-582 TLVEVSLAA
+582 LVKLAVA
-591 RFLGRL
+591 SHFLGRL
-597 ATREKTA
+597 ATKDHTA
-604 LEVMNS
+604 AEIINQ

-620 SVDTYAPLD
+620 SVDTFSPISDRAA
-629 NRTRVSAKLRVSFS
+629 VSAKLRVSFS
-643 VLKSNVENAFSL
+643 ALEDNIVNALSL
-655 VGEILRETV
+655 VGEILTQTDFEGSV
-664 FDNAVE
+664 AE
-670 IKKMLLQEKM
+670 IKKMLLQEKLG
-680 SRENWMARN
+680 RENWMTRN

-709 QKLNGVDYYFY
+709 QKLNGIDYYFY
-720 IKDLSERVDEGCTT
+720 VK
-734 ALGNGLKAA
+734 
-743 VNRSNVTYSL
+743 SL
-753 TSDEDILNAAIPSL
+753 AETFD
-767 ELLALPEGECLA
+767 GECAKVFGGVVSKSANKNNVIYSVTGSESILKTACENLGKLNLADGEKLA
-779 GGLEIACTKENEGFI
+779 GTFDAQCEAKNEGFS
-794 VPTDVAYVAKAAS
+794 VPTDVAYVAKAANCKNVTGS
-807 CNEAKGAM
+807 M

-845 LSGDV
+845 LLGDV

-859 LKDTVDAFD
+859 LRDTVTAFD
-868 EAYKYIE
+868 DAYKYLADFE
-875 AFDAD
+875 AD
-880 EREMTKYIVGAVAAT
+880 EREMTKYIVGAVAAS
-895 DRPKSAFTKAMRS
+895 DRPKSPYVKAMRADS
-908 DGDYFNGISREMRNR
+908 DYLNEISIDLRNRIRREMLN
-923 VRAEMLAATVE
+923 TKKE
-934 DIRQTGEVIRAL
+934 DIRSMADTLKAL

-960 IEKNNALFNKTV
+960 IEKNSDLFREKI

>member
-1 MRKPFAMQKAFS
+1 
-13 VRRMKMFELGRLYH
+13 MFELNKPYH
-27 GFEFNEKKHVDEI
+27 GFTFTEKKHVDEI
-40 NADVYIGR
+40 KADVYIGK
-48 HTKSGARLLYVAADD
+48 HTKSGAKLLYVASDD
-63 DNKVFSISF
+63 PNKVFSISF

-210 SGGDPGAI
+210 SGGDPKAI
-218 PDLTYEE
+218 PSLTYEE
-225 FIETHKKFYH
+225 FIETHQKFYH
-235 PCNSYIYLYG
+235 PSNSYIYLYG
-245 NMDVSEKLRIMDE
+245 DMDVIEKLRLMDE
-258 GYLSAYEDTGLDVKV
+258 GYLNAYNDIHLDVRV
-273 GIQPDRGRM
+273 GVQPDCGNLYKAAR
-282 YRHEKYDSSE
+282 YDSDENS
-292 SCDVATHYALGFKAA
+292 SVATHYALGFKAA
-307 AFEEHEKLMATDIL
+307 PFDDHEKLMATDIL
-321 LTSICSNN
+321 ITSICSNN

-349 LDDQLASPYVS
+349 LDDQLISPYVC
-360 LCMKRAGDD
+360 LAMKRCKDD
-369 EEKIE
+369 DKYI
-374 EAVREIISDIVKK
+374 ASSVREILENIVRE

-392 IIAANINQMEF
+392 IIEANINQMEF
-403 KMREAEFGNYPAG
+403 KMREADFGNQPTG

-428 YGGDPTLLLGYEK
+428 YGGDPTLLLSYEK
-441 EFESIREKA
+441 EFKSIREKA

-466 THCAFVKLSPDEKL
+466 KHNAFVKLTPDANL
-480 AEEKARAEAERVAAY
+480 SEEKAKDEAERVKAY
-495 REKTG
+495 REKIG
-500 EEGLRAAE
+500 EEGVKKAE
-508 AELEGLKAMQNRED
+508 EELSALKKMQNSED
-522 TAEELATIPVLDV
+522 TPEALATIPVLDL
-535 KYINPETEK
+535 KYISPESEK
-544 IPFEIRE
+544 IPFEKME
-551 YSSREL
+551 YEGSEV
-557 LYHNIETKGILYT
+557 LYHDIETKRILYMS
-570 TLYFD
+570 LYFD
-575 LGALDEK
+575 LCGLDTES
-582 TLVEVSLAA
+582 VVDISLAA

-597 ATREKTA
+597 ATKTKTA
-604 LEVMNS
+604 AQVINQ
-610 IKINLGAFSA
+610 IKINLGTFSA
-620 SVDTYAPLD
+620 SVDTFAPID
-629 NRTRVSAKLRVSFS
+629 NRENVSAKLRVSFS
-643 VLKSNVENAFSL
+643 ALEDNVENAMAL
-655 VGEILRETV
+655 IGEIINETDFENSV
-664 FDNAVE
+664 GE
-670 IKKMLLQEKM
+670 IKKMLQQEKLG
-680 SRENWMARN
+680 RENWMTRN

-696 RAMSYFSPEDALN
+696 RAMSYFSPEDELG
-709 QKLNGVDYYFY
+709 QKLNGIDYYFY
-720 IKDLSERVDEGCTT
+720 VKALTESFDNENAKNLGEKLGEAVCKDHVAYSVTGGESILKAALENINQLKLSERSTE
-734 ALGNGLKAA
+734 
-743 VNRSNVTYSL
+743 
-753 TSDEDILNAAIPSL
+753 
-767 ELLALPEGECLA
+767 A
-779 GGLEIACTKENEGFI
+779 GGMISVNCEAKNEGFI
-794 VPTDVAYVAKAAS
+794 VPTDVAYVAKAATAG
-807 CNEAKGAM
+807 EAEGSM

-845 LSGDV
+845 LLGDI

-859 LKDTVDAFD
+859 LKDTVVAFD

-875 AFDAD
+875 AFDAN

-908 DGDYFNGISREMRNR
+908 DGDYFNGISPELRDKIRG
-923 VRAEMLAATVE
+923 EMLNTKVS
-934 DIRQTGEVIRAL
+934 DIRKAGSVIKRL
-946 MEENN
+946 MDENN

-960 IEKNNALFNKTV
+960 IEKNSDLFKNKV

>member
-1 MRKPFAMQKAFS
+1 
-13 VRRMKMFELGRLYH
+13 MFELNKTYH
-27 GFEFNEKKHVDEI
+27 GFEFTEKKHVDEI
-40 NADVYIGR
+40 NSDVYIGE
-48 HTKSGARLLYVAADD
+48 HKKSGARLLYVAADD
-63 DNKVFSISF
+63 PNKVFSISF

-143 LDAVFHPAIYNKKEI
+143 LDAVFHPAIYKKKEI

-210 SGGDPGAI
+210 SGGDPKAI
-218 PDLTYEE
+218 PSLSYEE
-225 FIETHKKFYH
+225 FIKTHKKFYH
-235 PCNSYIYLYG
+235 PSNSYIYLYG
-245 NMDVSEKLRIMDE
+245 DMDVLEKLRIMDE
-258 GYLSAYEDTGLDVKV
+258 GYLASYDKLDLDIKV
-273 GIQPDRGRM
+273 GLQEDKGEM
-282 YRHEKYDSSE
+282 YRCERYDSDE
-292 SCDVATHYALGFKAA
+292 SADVATHYAFGFKAA
-307 AFEEHEKLMATDIL
+307 AFEEHEKLMAIDIL
-321 LTSICSNN
+321 LTSVCSNN

-340 GVCEEAWAY
+340 GLCEEVWAY
-349 LDDQLASPYVS
+349 LDDQLISPYVC
-360 LCMKRAGDD
+360 LAMKRSGDD
-369 EEKIE
+369 EEKVKS
-374 EAVREIISDIVKK
+374 AVKEIIADIVKN

-403 KMREAEFGNYPAG
+403 KMREAEFGNQPAG

-428 YGGDPTLLLGYEK
+428 YGGDPTLLLTYEN
-441 EFESIREKA
+441 EFKSIREKA

-466 THCAFVKLSPDEKL
+466 KHSAFVKLSPDSNL
-480 AEEKARAEAERVAAY
+480 SEEKAKAEAARVKAY
-495 REKTG
+495 REKIG
-500 EEGLRAAE
+500 EEGLKKAE
-508 AELEGLKAMQNRED
+508 EELEKLKAMQNMED
-522 TAEELATIPVLDV
+522 TPEALATIPVLDL
-535 KYINPETEK
+535 KFINPEGEK
-544 IPFEIRE
+544 IPFEIKKGE
-551 YSSREL
+551 AGEIL
-557 LYHNIETKGILYT
+557 CHKIETKGILYT

-575 LGALDEK
+575 LGALGEK
-582 TLVEVSLAA
+582 EIVDAAVAA
-591 RFLGRL
+591 RFLGRI
-597 ATREKTA
+597 ATKQRSA
-604 LEVMNS
+604 LDVINQ

-629 NRTRVSAKLRVSFS
+629 NRNKVSAKLRVSFS
-643 VLKSNVENAFSL
+643 ALKSNLDNAFLL
-655 VGEILRETV
+655 VGEILRESA
-664 FDNAVE
+664 FDNAQE

-680 SRENWMARN
+680 GRENWMTRN

-696 RAMSYFSPEDALN
+696 RAMSYFSAEDALN
-709 QKLNGVDYYFY
+709 QKLSGVDYYFY
-720 IKDLSERVDEGCTT
+720 IKQLCDTISEDIAVSI
-734 ALGNGLKAA
+734 GNTLKKA
-743 VNRSNVTYSL
+743 VNANNVTCSITGDKAL
-753 TSDEDILNAAIPSL
+753 LLSAEDSIKQLKL
-767 ELLALPEGECLA
+767 EKGECFKGDVRVECV
-779 GGLEIACTKENEGFI
+779 GGNEGFC
-794 VPTDVAYVAKAAS
+794 VPTDVAYVAKAGS
-807 CNEAKGAM
+807 CNKAM
-815 FVLSHIMTYDYLW
+815 GSLFVLSHIMTYDYLW

-845 LSGDV
+845 LLGDV

-859 LKDTVDAFD
+859 LADTVNAFD
-868 EAYKYIE
+868 AAYKYVE
-875 AFDAD
+875 AFEAD

-908 DGDYFNGISREMRNR
+908 DSDYFNSIDMSLRNR
-923 VRAEMLAATVE
+923 VRAEMLGTTAQ
-934 DIRQTGEVIRAL
+934 DIRSAASMLNDI
-946 MEENN
+946 MNENN

-960 IEKNNALFNKTV
+960 VEKNKALFDKV
-972 TIK
+972 VVIK